1 MKIVVTP
8 QELTNAAVAIEGL
21 AGDYSQIYTAL
32 FSDVGALQSAWQ
44 GKDNQAFTTQIEGF
58 KNDFEMM
65 KELMDEYATFLRNA
79 ATNYTNTQNAIV
91 EAAGRLSTGN

>member
-8 QELTNAAVAIEGL
+8 QELTNAATAIENLSGEY
-21 AGDYSQIYTAL
+21 AQIYTNL

-58 KNDFEMM
+58 RDDFERM
-65 KELMDEYATFLRNA
+65 KALMDEYASFLKNA
-79 ATNYTNTQNAIV
+79 AFNYTNTQDTIA
-91 EAAGRLSTGN
+91 EAATRLAN